1 MSKIKDFFNSKW
13 GFALI
18 GLAVGIIA
26 TVFFANRHIAKE
38 EKEVEETM
46 DKFMIANPNATM
58 AELKEALTKTHN
70 Q

>member
-1 MSKIKDFFNSKW
+1 MSKIKDFLNSKW
-13 GFALI
+13 GFLLL

-26 TVFFANRHIAKE
+26 TAIFANRHIAKE
-38 EKEVEETM
+38 EADVEEAM

-58 AELKEALTKTHN
+58 SELKTALQKTHN